1 MTIRI
6 FIIAILSLSL
16 NCTYAQ
22 FVDSDPTWDYII
34 ANNLIPVNVVSTAGI
49 KGTKLD
55 VDNQKLEVGLY
66 AARPIKNDI
75 KIHTVGNDAVP
86 RTDFLKWTRWYQE
99 DGNTQIFRLF
109 PGEYNVSN
117 DRRPAPRIEA
127 ETVNYTN
134 GTKGVWHE
142 WSGRYTFPK
151 AGDYCVFQIWGTA
164 IPENTTEIKSTGL
177 MMLKIRPNG
186 DFIWDRR
193 NNRTAQQVLVS
204 NYVGKSVDVKVRD
217 NGLDY
222 EIYINGVR
230 VVQHSLERLGG
241 CHFRWGIYGDQNVPE
256 DMQLYISGAQVD
268 GTDVVDVTS
277 PKVSIVEPF
286 NGNDIVLQQ
295 GYSLYLKANASD
307 ANGSIANV
315 KLYIDD
321 VFVRED
327 SVAPYEWGVLGSS
340 SPNELNG
347 LALGQHTIKV
357 VATDND
363 GLTNSASM
371 KLTVKVPGIAP
382 SISIATPTGNQ
393 NVNSG
398 YSLYLKADASDS
410 DGTIANVKL
419 YIDGVFVR
427 QESVAPYEWGHAGSP
442 NPNELN
448 GLAVGQHTIVVVAT
462 DSGGYTNSASMVLT
476 VDGNLGIT
484 ERNSTNIAQNVYTYP
499 NPAKQG
505 FTVESKDIDISE
517 VAIYAIN
524 GKLIFQSDVQANKLL
539 VNKQFASGL
548 YFVKIKTKD
557 SGTITQK
564 LVVE

>member
-1 MTIRI
+1 MTFRI
-6 FIIAILSLSL
+6 YITAILCLSL
-16 NCTYAQ
+16 NCVHAQ
-22 FVDSDPTWDYII
+22 FVDADPTWDFII
-34 ANNLIPVNVVSTAGI
+34 ANNLIPINVVSTAGI
-49 KGTKLD
+49 KGTKID
-55 VDNQKLEVGLY
+55 VDNQKIEVGLY

-117 DRRPAPRIEA
+117 DRRPATRIEA
-127 ETVNYTN
+127 ETGNYTN
-134 GTKGVWHE
+134 GTKGAWHE

-151 AGDYCVFQIWGTA
+151 EGEYCVFQIWGTA
-164 IPENTTEIKSTGL
+164 LLENTTEIKSTGL

-186 DFIWDRR
+186 DFIWDKR

-222 EIYINGVR
+222 EVYINGVR
-230 VVQHSLERLGG
+230 VVQYSLVRSGS
-241 CHFRWGIYGDQNVPE
+241 CHFRWGMYGENNNITE
-256 DMQLYISGAQVD
+256 DMQLYISGAQMD
-268 GTDVVDVTS
+268 GNDV
-277 PKVSIVEPF
+277 PQVSIVEPN
-286 NGNDIVLQQ
+286 NGKNIALAT

-307 ANGSIANV
+307 SDGSISNV

-327 SVAPYEWGVLGSS
+327 SVAPYEWGVVGSS
-340 SPNELNG
+340 SSNELNG
-347 LALGQHTIKV
+347 LSVGQHTIKV
-357 VATDND
+357 VATDNG

-371 KLTVKVPGIAP
+371 
-382 SISIATPTGNQ
+382 
-393 NVNSG
+393 
-398 YSLYLKADASDS
+398 
-410 DGTIANVKL
+410 
-419 YIDGVFVR
+419 
-427 QESVAPYEWGHAGSP
+427 E
-442 NPNELN
+442 
-448 GLAVGQHTIVVVAT
+448 
-462 DSGGYTNSASMVLT
+462 LT

-539 VNKQFASGL
+539 VNKQFASGI

-557 SGTITQK
+557 SSIITRK
-564 LVVE
+564 LVIE